1 MISSLNLLKLV
12 KTGGGRLII
21 AMLSHILHCHIIFIT
36 NMTLLKLATLLIIIF
51 SGSCIRIEKVVVTSD
66 KGSITKYRAF
76 LDHFRVNSY
85 SLTAKSI
92 IVYTSKIVHGVSTL

>member
-1 MISSLNLLKLV
+1 
-12 KTGGGRLII
+12 
-21 AMLSHILHCHIIFIT
+21 
-36 NMTLLKLATLLIIIF
+36 MTLLKLATLLVIIF

-66 KGSITKYRAF
+66 EGSITKYQAF

>member
-1 MISSLNLLKLV
+1 V

-36 NMTLLKLATLLIIIF
+36 NMTPLKLATLLIIIF

-66 KGSITKYRAF
+66 KDSITKYRAF
-76 LDHFRVNSY
+76 LDHFHVNSY

-92 IVYTSKIVHGVSTL
+92 IVYASKIVHGRFNSLNE